1 MPAAETS
8 KAQHPDTFHSA
19 STLTSGDT
27 TVNLFRLDSL
37 AKEIPGT
44 DLARLPYS
52 LRILLENLL
61 RHEDGKTVTAED
73 IRFLAKWDATAEP
86 SREIAYMP
94 ARVLMQD
101 FTGVPAIVDL
111 AAMRDAMRALG
122 GNPEL
127 INPLQPAELVID
139 HSVQVD
145 EFGTANAY
153 DLNAALEFTRN
164 RERYAFLK
172 WGQTAFRNFSAVP
185 PGMGICH
192 QVNLEYLARV
202 VFTTQPGPDGRI
214 TAYPDTLVGTDSHT
228 TMVNG
233 LGVLGWGV
241 GGIEA
246 EAAMLGQPVS
256 MLLPQVVGFRMTGK
270 LREGTTATDLVLT
283 VTEMLRKLG
292 VVGKFV
298 EFYGPGISELPL
310 ADRATIANMA
320 PEYGATCGIFPV
332 DKETLNYLRLTGRTE
347 EHIALTEAY
356 FRAQGLFHTPESP
369 EAAYSA
375 TLSLDLATV
384 EPSVAGPKRPQD
396 RVLLSQTPE
405 SFARQLPSLQGPHAN
420 RAAARQMV
428 RWEGEGG
435 HASATGDII
444 SGTGRSAPEVP
455 NVVSVIPT
463 THDDRP
469 VSVQRPA
476 IAEPISSV
484 QQRFGV
490 DPDPYLRDGSVVIAA
505 ITSCTNTSNP
515 YVMMAAGLLAKKAV
529 QKGLRTP
536 PWVKTSLA
544 PGSRV
549 VTDYY
554 MKSGLLEYLDQ
565 LRFQVVGYGC
575 TTCIG
580 NSGPLPTDVSKSI
593 EENNLVA
600 VSVLSGNRNFEGRI
614 SAEVRANY
622 LMSPPLVVAYAL
634 AGHIQHDFENDP
646 IGRGN
651 DGRPVFLRDIWPSQQ
666 EVSETVASCIDSDM
680 FRDQYATVTDGDQNW
695 QHLKFPSGNT
705 YGWEADSTYIR
716 QAPYFD
722 GMPATPA
729 PVQDIRAARV
739 LAVLGDS
746 VTTDHISPAGSIKL
760 NGPAGKYLTD
770 HGVKPSDF
778 NSYGSRRGNHEV
790 MVRGTFANVRLRNR
804 LAPGTEGGVTRLMPD
819 DVPMSIYDAS
829 VEYAKRSIPLA
840 ILAGKEYGSGSSRD
854 WAAKGPRLLGIRFV
868 IAESYERIHRSNL
881 VGMGILPLQFQHGEN
896 AESLGLSGQELFS
909 VGDAPGALRQMLDDK
924 FPTGKNI
931 TVTAESDT
939 GHTVTFPVTVR
950 IDTPQEIL
958 YYQHGGILQYVLR
971 QLAGKA

>member
-1 MPAAETS
+1 MPSTHLDSFKS
-8 KAQHPDTFHSA
+8 K
-19 STLTSGDT
+19 STLTSGST
-27 TVNLFRLDSL
+27 TYTLFRLKAL
-37 AKEIPGT
+37 AEQGVALT
-44 DLARLPYS
+44 RLPFS
-52 LRILLENLL
+52 LRVLLENLL
-61 RHEDGKTVTAED
+61 RHEDGRTVTADD
-73 IRFLAKWDATAEP
+73 IKFLAAWDPKAEP

-122 GNPEL
+122 GDPEK

-145 EFGTANAY
+145 EFGTKHSY
-153 DLNAALEFTRN
+153 DLNAALEFKRN

-172 WGQTAFRNFSAVP
+172 WGQTAFDNFSAVP

-202 VFTTQPGPDGRI
+202 VFTTSPERSLDAVAVEGHKASVEE
-214 TAYPDTLVGTDSHT
+214 THAFAYPDTLVGTDSHT

-256 MLLPQVVGFRMTGK
+256 MLIPQVVGFKLTGK
-270 LREGTTATDLVLT
+270 LKEGTTATDLVLT

-332 DKETLNYLRLTGRTE
+332 DAETLRYLRLTGRTE
-347 EHIALTEAY
+347 EQIALVEAY
-356 FRAQGLFHTPESP
+356 YREQGMFHTADAA
-369 EAAYSA
+369 EAVYSA
-375 TLSLDLATV
+375 TISLDLATV

-396 RVLLSQTPE
+396 RVLLSGAAE
-405 SFARQLPSLQGPHAN
+405 SFAQQLPALLGPN
-420 RAAARQMV
+420 GNKGEVRQVV

-435 HASATGDII
+435 HAMPN
-444 SGTGRSAPEVP
+444 GTGAAVAEGESVAVATLTETESLEVQ
-455 NVVSVIPT
+455 PT
-463 THDDRP
+463 
-469 VSVQRPA
+469 S
-476 IAEPISSV
+476 IKG
-484 QQRFGV
+484 RFGV
-490 DPDPYLRDGSVVIAA
+490 DPEPYLNHGSIVIAA

-515 YVMMAAGLLAKKAV
+515 YVMVAAGLLAKKAV
-529 QKGLRTP
+529 EKGLRTP

-554 MKSGLLEYLDQ
+554 NKAGLSQYLDA
-565 LRFQVVGYGC
+565 LRFQTVGYGC

-580 NSGPLPTDVSKSI
+580 NSGPLPTDVSKAI
-593 EENNLVA
+593 EDHGLVA

-614 SAEVRANY
+614 SPEVRANY

-634 AGHIQHDFENDP
+634 AGTIHHNFATEA
-646 IGRGN
+646 IGRGT
-651 DGRPVFLRDIWPSQQ
+651 GGEAVFLKDIWPMQK
-666 EVSETVASCIDSDM
+666 EVSETVASCIDSEM
-680 FRDQYATVTDGDQNW
+680 FRTQYATVSDGDANW
-695 QHLKFPSGNT
+695 QHLKFPEGDT
-705 YGWEADSTYIR
+705 YGWEPDSTYIR
-716 QAPYFD
+716 KAPYFD
-722 GMPATPA
+722 GMTAVPA
-729 PVQDIRAARV
+729 PIEDIKAARA

-746 VTTDHISPAGSIKL
+746 VTTDHISPAGSIKK
-760 NGPAGKYLTD
+760 NGPAGQYLME
-770 HGVKPSDF
+770 HGVAPVDF

-790 MVRGTFANVRLRNR
+790 MVRGTFANVRLRNKM
-804 LAPGTEGGVTRLMPD
+804 APGTEGGVTRLLPD
-819 DVPMSIYDAS
+819 LTEMSIYDAS
-829 VEYAKRSIPLA
+829 VIYAERGTPLC

-854 WAAKGPRLLGIRFV
+854 WAAKGPRLLGIKFV

-881 VGMGILPLQFQHGEN
+881 VGMGILPFQFEPGES
-896 AESLGLSGQELFS
+896 AESLGLTGEEIFH
-909 VGDAPGALRQMLDDK
+909 VGDEPGQLQAMLDSK
-924 FPTGKNI
+924 FANGRNLTI
-931 TVTAESDT
+931 VAESEL
-939 GHTVTFPVTVR
+939 GVTKSFPATLR

-971 QLAGKA
+971 QLAGKV

>member
-1 MPAAETS
+1 MPNALSNTT
-8 KAQHPDTFHSA
+8 HPNSFHSA
-19 STLTSGDT
+19 ATLESGT
-27 TVNLFRLDSL
+27 QKVKYFKLSALEGVN
-37 AKEIPGT
+37 
-44 DLARLPYS
+44 LARLPYS

-61 RHEDGKTVTAED
+61 RCEDGKTVTADD
-73 IRFLAKWDATAEP
+73 IRFLASWDPKAEP

-111 AAMRDAMRALG
+111 AAMRDAMKALG
-122 GNPEL
+122 GGQAEIEK
-127 INPLQPAELVID
+127 INPLVPAELVID

-145 EFGTANAY
+145 EYGSVNSY

-172 WGQTAFRNFSAVP
+172 WGQTAFNNFSAVP

-202 VFTTQPGPDGRI
+202 TFTKTEADGSV

-228 TMVNG
+228 TMING

-256 MLLPQVVGFRMTGK
+256 MLVPQVVGFRLEGK
-270 LREGTTATDLVLT
+270 LKEGTTATDLVLT
-283 VTEMLRKLG
+283 VVEMLRKLG

-332 DKETLNYLRLTGRTE
+332 DAETLKYLRLTGRSDE
-347 EHIALTEAY
+347 QIALVEAY
-356 FRAQGLFHTPESP
+356 YKAQGLFHTAGAP
-369 EAAYSA
+369 EAEYSA
-375 TLSLDLATV
+375 TLSLDLTTV

-396 RVLLSQTPE
+396 RVLLSKTPA
-405 SFARQLPSLQGPHAN
+405 SFASKLPELQGPNAN
-420 RAAARQMV
+420 KSVVRQMV

-435 HASATGDII
+435 HASKG
-444 SGTGRSAPEVP
+444 GNLE
-455 NVVSVIPT
+455 
-463 THDDRP
+463 
-469 VSVQRPA
+469 
-476 IAEPISSV
+476 SSV
-484 QQRFGV
+484 GVMEPDEDTAHSVETRFGV
-490 DPDPYLRDGSVVIAA
+490 DPEKYLSDGSIVIAA

-515 YVMMAAGLLAKKAV
+515 YVMVAAGLLAKKAV
-529 QKGLRTP
+529 EAGLTMP

-554 MKSGLLEYLDQ
+554 TRAGLLKYLDA
-565 LRFQVVGYGC
+565 LRFNVVGYGC

-580 NSGPLPTDVSKSI
+580 NSGPLPTDVSKAI
-593 EENNLVA
+593 EEHGLVA

-614 SAEVRANY
+614 SPEVRANY

-634 AGHIQHDFENDP
+634 AGHISHDFEKDAL
-646 IGRGN
+646 GKGK
-651 DGRPVFLRDIWPSQQ
+651 DGQPVYLKDIWPSQK
-666 EVSETVASCIDSDM
+666 EVSDTVASCIDSTM
-680 FRDQYATVTDGDQNW
+680 FRTQYATVSDGDANW
-695 QHLKFPSGNT
+695 QNLKFPDGET

-716 QAPYFD
+716 KAPYFD

-729 PVQDIRAARV
+729 EVKDISDARV

-760 NGPAGKYLTD
+760 NGPAGKYLTE
-770 HGVKPSDF
+770 HGVKPTDF

-790 MVRGTFANVRLRNR
+790 MVRGTFANVRLRNK
-804 LAPGTEGGVTRLMPD
+804 LAPGTEGGVTRLLPEGTG
-819 DVPMSIYDAS
+819 MSIYDAS
-829 VEYAKRSIPLA
+829 VEYAKRGTPLA

-854 WAAKGPRLLGIRFV
+854 WAAKGPCLLGIRFV

-881 VGMGILPLQFQHGEN
+881 VGMGILPLQFEAGAN
-896 AESLGLSGQELFS
+896 VDSLGLTGEETFTLGTKPGELK
-909 VGDAPGALRQMLDDK
+909 AMLDSK
-924 FPTGKNI
+924 FEGGNLL
-931 TVTAESDT
+931 TVVATAPDGSKK
-939 GHTVTFPVTVR
+939 TFPAMVR

>member
-1 MPAAETS
+1 MS
-8 KAQHPDTFHSA
+8 AQSHPDSFKSQ
-19 STLTSGDT
+19 SSLTSGSKSYR
-27 TVNLFRLDSL
+27 LFRLKAL
-37 AKEIPGT
+37 EETGV
-44 DLARLPYS
+44 DLARLPFS

-61 RHEDGKTVTAED
+61 RHEDGRTVTAED
-73 IRFLAKWDATAEP
+73 IQFLACWDPNAEP

-111 AAMRDAMRALG
+111 AAMRDAMRVLG
-122 GNPEL
+122 GDPEK

-145 EFGTANAY
+145 EFGTTRAY
-153 DLNAALEFTRN
+153 DLNAALEFQRN

-172 WGQTAFRNFSAVP
+172 WGQTAFHNFSAIP

-202 VFTTQPGPDGRI
+202 VFTTQPDADG
-214 TAYPDTLVGTDSHT
+214 TMFAYPDTLVGTDSHT

-256 MLLPQVVGFRMTGK
+256 MLVPQVVGFKLTGK
-270 LREGTTATDLVLT
+270 LKEGTTATDLVLT

-298 EFYGPGISELPL
+298 EFYGPGIAELPL

-332 DKETLNYLRLTGRTE
+332 DAETLRYLRLTGRPE
-347 EHIALTEAY
+347 EQIALVEAY
-356 FRAQGLFHTPESP
+356 YREQGLFHTADAK
-369 EAAYSA
+369 EAVYSA
-375 TLSLDLATV
+375 LISLDLATV

-396 RVLLSQTPE
+396 RVRLSGAAE
-405 SFARQLPSLQGPHAN
+405 SFRDQLPALLGPNGNKHVI
-420 RAAARQMV
+420 RQMV

-435 HASATGDII
+435 HASASGDVT
-444 SGTGRSAPEVP
+444 SSVGSSAPVVESPVVP
-455 NVVSVIPT
+455 VITIQDESLPHLEAPHVSIKT
-463 THDDRP
+463 
-469 VSVQRPA
+469 
-476 IAEPISSV
+476 
-484 QQRFGV
+484 RFGV
-490 DPDPYLRDGSVVIAA
+490 DPEKYLNHGSIVIAA

-529 QKGLRTP
+529 DKGLSTP

-554 MKSGLLEYLDQ
+554 VKAGLMPYLDK

-593 EENNLVA
+593 EDHGLVA

-614 SAEVRANY
+614 SPEVRANY

-634 AGHIQHDFENDP
+634 AGHIAHNFETDP
-646 IGRGN
+646 LGRDQN
-651 DGRPVFLRDIWPSQQ
+651 GRPVFLKDIWPTQA
-666 EVSETVASCIDSDM
+666 EVSEAVNSSIDSEM
-680 FRDQYATVTDGDQNW
+680 FRKQYSTVSDGDQNW
-695 QHLKFPSGNT
+695 QSLKFPDGDT
-705 YGWEADSTYIR
+705 YGWEQHSTYIR
-716 QAPYFD
+716 KAPYFD
-722 GMPATPA
+722 GMPAVPA
-729 PVQDIRAARV
+729 PVEDIHGARV

-760 NGPAGKYLTD
+760 NGPAGKYLTE

-790 MVRGTFANVRLRNR
+790 MVRGTFANVRLRNK
-804 LAPGTEGGVTRLMPD
+804 LAPGTEGGVTRLLPED
-819 DVPMSIYDAS
+819 LPMSIYDAS
-829 VEYAKRSIPLA
+829 VEYAKRGTPLA

-881 VGMGILPLQFQHGEN
+881 VGMGILPLQFLPGQN
-896 AESLGLSGQELFS
+896 IESLRLTGEEVFAI
-909 VGDAPGALRQMLDDK
+909 GDAPGQLKAMLDSK
-924 FPTGKNI
+924 FADGKTI
-931 TVTAESDT
+931 SVFAESDLGKT
-939 GHTVTFPVTVR
+939 IEFSATVR

-958 YYQHGGILQYVLR
+958 YYQNGGILQYVLR